1 MNSDLKAQLRE
12 LYITGAKVT
21 HTAITRYSI
30 MQNLGPFSGWTTFS
44 SVYFII
50 LCKSISRFELS

>member
-30 MQNLGPFSGWTTFS
+30 MQNLGPFPGWMS
-44 SVYFII
+44 SVLFI
-50 LCKSISRFELS
+50 LLFYVKAFLDLS